1 MSMRHLE
8 MLCKR
13 DSFLNTNQDLAPQL
27 GDNMSRRLRRSLREY
42 FRQLA
47 FWDP

>member
-1 MSMRHLE
+1 MSMRPLE

-27 GDNMSRRLRRSLREY
+27 GGNMSRGLCHSLREF
-42 FRQLA
+42 FRQLT